1 MEDLFDIL
9 IVVAF
14 ALIGIAAKSSKSKK
28 TKPADKPKSTPKPPQ
43 PAKPAKA
50 VTQPSAVKI
59 AGKESIESAINAIT
73 ELLENADS
81 ALAPQPAAA
90 HPQQPAK
97 AKKKKKSASGESK
110 TDEHGCI
117 GGSIPHMTSEGES
130 LQEHAQHEKNRQA
143 RLSEENALRAESL
156 RKPTAADLRKAVV
169 MKEILDKPV
178 ALRGRRI

>member
-9 IVVAF
+9 IVVIV
-14 ALIGIAAKSSKSKK
+14 ALIGVAAKSSKSKK
-28 TKPADKPKSTPKPPQ
+28 AKPADKPKSAPKAQPPQ
-43 PAKPAKA
+43 PAKA
-50 VTQPSAVKI
+50 VTQPSGVKI

-97 AKKKKKSASGESK
+97 AKKKKKNASGESK

-117 GGSIPHMTSEGES
+117 GGSIPHTASEGET
-130 LQEHAQHEKNRQA
+130 LQEHAKHEKERQA